1 MCNSAAHNARPNRES
16 LGKRLGPAK
25 VASIWARTDSCCAYC
40 GERLVRGPNAHLDHL
55 TPKSEGGAD
64 VVENLVLACRS
75 CNSARRNLSLAQWA
89 VYARETRGMVIDV
102 AAILFA
108 ARRAA

>member
-1 MCNSAAHNARPNRES
+1 M
-16 LGKRLGPAK
+16 
-25 VASIWARTDSCCAYC
+25 
-40 GERLVRGPNAHLDHL
+40 
-55 TPKSEGGAD
+55 
-64 VVENLVLACRS
+64 VENLVLACRS

-89 VYARETRGMVIDV
+89 VYARETRGLVIDV